1 MRHRKL
7 VFRMLAVLVGVPL
20 LAVLGSI
27 VFVIIA
33 NRTNGIILSDGE
45 EREYLLHVPA
55 TYDPSRPTPLV
66 VSLHGAM
73 TWPAFQ
79 RDQSGWSRLADEEG
93 FLVAY
98 PSGTGAL
105 VKTWRMEGPEN
116 PQRMPDVRFIA
127 ALVDTLEAAYNVD
140 PARIYV
146 DGMSNGGGMAFV
158 LSCTLARR
166 IAAVGSVSA
175 APSLPWSWCEDPT
188 PIPMIAFHGTG
199 DPLVPYGGGRGSFG
213 PDSFPDVRAWAAS
226 WAERNRCQGEAV
238 GSEVAEGVSLLEYSG
253 CEGDAAVA
261 LYTLRGGGHQWPG
274 GKPLP
279 GWLVGP
285 WIDAV
290 DATRL
295 IWEFFLAHPRS
306 RASTEAGTSVI
317 QLPD

>member
-1 MRHRKL
+1 MILRKL

-20 LAVLGSI
+20 LAVLGSA

-33 NRTNGIILSDGE
+33 NRTNGVIVVDGE
-45 EREYLLHVPA
+45 VREYLLHVPA
-55 TYDPSRPTPLV
+55 TYDPSRPAPLV

-79 RDQSGWSRLADEEG
+79 RDHSGWNRLADEEG
-93 FLVAY
+93 FLVVY

-105 VKTWRMEGPEN
+105 VRTWRMEGAEDP
-116 PQRMPDVRFIA
+116 PRMPDVRFIG
-127 ALVDTLEAAYNVD
+127 ALLDTLEAAYNID
-140 PARIYV
+140 PARIYA
-146 DGMSNGGGMAFV
+146 DGMSNGGGMTFV
-158 LSCTLARR
+158 LSCTLSHR

-199 DPLVPYGGGRGSFG
+199 DPLVPYDGGRGSFG
-213 PDSFPDVRAWAAS
+213 PDVFPGVRGWAAS
-226 WAERNRCQGEAV
+226 WAERNRCQQEAV
-238 GSEVAEGVSLLEYSG
+238 ESDAAKGVSHLEYGG
-253 CEGDAAVA
+253 CEEDAAVA
-261 LYTLRGGGHQWPG
+261 LYTLQGGGHQWPG

-285 WIDAV
+285 RSDAV

-295 IWEFFLAHPRS
+295 IWEFFLAHPRNRES
-306 RASTEAGTSVI
+306 PEEGTSGNPS
-317 QLPD
+317 PD